1 VTAGDG
7 EQPFECRLSAA
18 AGVTESCPGE
28 RCPFW
33 SDGACVIGGLS
44 TDLVAEPGLRDLL
57 LELRERLRALGDAG
71 RR

>member
-1 VTAGDG
+1 LG
-7 EQPFECRLSAA
+7 EQAFECRLSAA
-18 AGVTESCPGE
+18 AGMTEPCPGE

-44 TDLVAEPGLRDLL
+44 ADLETEPDLRDVLL
-57 LELRERLRALGDAG
+57 QLRARLRALDGAG